1 MILECQKEK
10 KKNFLNYT
18 KKFGSLGCAFFFPL
32 GRECPFPRDIYDL
45 LTHYLIY
52 FFTMLCF

>member
-18 KKFGSLGCAFFFPL
+18 KKFGSLGCAFFFHWGGSAL
-32 GRECPFPRDIYDL
+32 FPV
-45 LTHYLIY
+45 T
-52 FFTMLCF
+52 FMTF